1 MKKIPFAAESPD
13 LPHKVFIANLRIP
26 PGKPSEGGHH
36 PIRLAGRHP
45 TRAPLAVREELQMM
59 RVPHSTRPGMAFP
72 SALFLVPMAISVAL
86 FLSQAMSASRAL
98 GASSVPA
105 SIVVHT
111 VTGLPVSVPRNLK
124 AITTVIN
131 LDRITAI
138 EAGLAEGLGRI
149 PENRRESAATGR
161 LSPALQQELKE
172 TWQALSRIRQGGIT
186 HLPAI
191 VFDDRAVWYGSD
203 LRRAVTRYRN
213 RRNAE
218 VGS

>member
-1 MKKIPFAAESPD
+1 MI
-13 LPHKVFIANLRIP
+13 
-26 PGKPSEGGHH
+26 
-36 PIRLAGRHP
+36 
-45 TRAPLAVREELQMM
+45 

-72 SALFLVPMAISVAL
+72 SALFLVPMAITVTL
-86 FLSQAMSASRAL
+86 FLSQAMSASKAL

-111 VTGLPVSVPRNLK
+111 VTGLPVSVPVNLK

-138 EAGLAEGLGRI
+138 EAGLAEGLDRI
-149 PENRRESAATGR
+149 PENRRESASASR
-161 LSPALQQELKE
+161 LSPPLQLELKKA
-172 TWQALSRIRQGGIT
+172 WQALSRIRQDRIT

-203 LRRAVTRYRN
+203 LRRGVTRYRN
-213 RRNAE
+213 WKNAE
-218 VGS
+218 GGS